1 MSEEQPGRLVVTFLN
16 ANITC
21 EPGQAG
27 IALLTR
33 PPRTASFSRHM
44 PEAVATSHIWLDS
57 EGRAW
62 IDKTNVKV
70 IEVVLDHLAYGW
82 SPEEMH
88 YQHPH
93 LSLAQIH
100 AALAYYFDRQ
110 AEFDAQVEAGL
121 RRAERMAGE
130 SKDSPLRQRLRRL
143 GKLP

>member
-1 MSEEQPGRLVVTFLN
+1 MAETVG
-16 ANITC
+16 
-21 EPGQAG
+21 
-27 IALLTR
+27 
-33 PPRTASFSRHM
+33 TA
-44 PEAVATSHIWLDS
+44 HIWLDS
-57 EGRAW
+57 KGRPW
-62 IDKTNVKV
+62 IDQTNVKV

-100 AALAYYFDRQ
+100 AALAYYFDHQ
-110 AEFDAQVEAGL
+110 VEFDAQVEAGL
-121 RRAERMAGE
+121 RQTERLAAE